1 VIDYGIFLITLHDII
16 FLVVI
21 IHTQF
26 SSICPSFQFIYT
38 QFSSSFFFTTLFS
51 PPPDAAAALLLLL
64 KILPKGLKLLWLG
77 CFDELQI
84 VVVLGHVP
92 AIAAAAKPPISS
104 CLLFHEPKQ
113 NCITEEFSQRKN
125 LKRNFNWSS
134 VPDKVI
140 Y

>member
-1 VIDYGIFLITLHDII
+1 M
-16 FLVVI
+16 
-21 IHTQF
+21 
-26 SSICPSFQFIYT
+26 
-38 QFSSSFFFTTLFS
+38 
-51 PPPDAAAALLLLL
+51 LLLL

-113 NCITEEFSQRKN
+113 KCITEEFSQRKN
-125 LKRNFNWSS
+125 LKEILIGVLFLNKLIFIELRF
-134 VPDKVI
+134 
-140 Y
+140 